1 MALQTEEEDEL
12 VALVE
17 EQSNV
22 IREMAVTQNALV
34 SLLLN
39 KGYISNDELESA
51 RADIQKA
58 LEDA

>member
-39 KGYISNDELESA
+39 KGYITNDELESA